1 MVWILVSII
10 IFCLFIISII
20 LVRNIPKLRVINI
33 ESVPKEKARKVKE
46 KIILQK
52 LQRKSG
58 VARNVVKA
66 SSGAVRVAS
75 KYGRRA
81 VQKLYSLEQY
91 YQKLKRTAEE
101 GVHSYNK
108 DEIRR
113 LIDQAKDLVK
123 KDEVVHAEKIYIDI
137 ISHNPKSVDAYEGL
151 GDLYKKSSKYDQAK
165 ETYKFTLKISP
176 NDASVLVSL
185 AEMEMDSLNYKSAL
199 DYLKKAIDNRSK
211 NPKYLDFYIE
221 TSLRA
226 GSLKDARKGI
236 TLLQEVNPENK
247 KLDEFEDRFYKLKD
261 EYIQKTSDE

>member
-10 IFCLFIISII
+10 IFCLLVISVI
-20 LVRNIPKLRVINI
+20 LIRNIPKLRVINI
-33 ESVPKEKARKVKE
+33 ESVPKEKVRKVKE

-58 VARNVVKA
+58 AARNVAKV
-66 SSGAVRVAS
+66 SSDAVRVAS

-108 DEIRR
+108 DEIRK
-113 LIDQAKDLVK
+113 LIDQAKDFVK
-123 KDEVVHAEKIYIDI
+123 KDEAIHAEKIYIDI

-151 GDLYKKSSKYDQAK
+151 GDLYKKSAKYDQAK

-185 AEMEMDSLNYKSAL
+185 AEIEIDSLNFKSAL
-199 DYLKKAIDNRSK
+199 DYLKKAIDFRSK
-211 NPKYLDFYIE
+211 NPKYLDFYID
-221 TSLRA
+221 TALKA

-236 TLLQEVNPENK
+236 SLLQNVNPENK
-247 KLDEFEDRFYKLKD
+247 KLEEFEVRFHELKD